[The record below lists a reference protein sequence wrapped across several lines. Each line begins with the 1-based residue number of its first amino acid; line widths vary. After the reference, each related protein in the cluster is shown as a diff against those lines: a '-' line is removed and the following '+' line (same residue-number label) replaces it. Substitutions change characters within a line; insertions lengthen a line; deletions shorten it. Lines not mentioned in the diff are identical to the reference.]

1 MLVSEPHLGLRV
13 LSCLASPKRAITVV
27 GGEDATHLRFSR
39 YCRRFEPLPESLFHP
54 NSALDAVKALTDICR
69 REGAELIVPAGMD
82 ATFLLARIRESLPC
96 ASFPLSAPAILEELH
111 DKWSFQKLAAEF
123 AFPHPRTGLLSTED
137 TPVPEGFDF
146 PFLAKARD
154 RSGGRG
160 VSLVQTQKELDTFL
174 LDARAN
180 DRLPIIIQEYVSG
193 LDGSIGILA
202 NHGEIVAHSSQLY
215 RADGAGADFA
225 PLPDALESLRS
236 LVAGRRLHG
245 IFQFDLRVDPESGR
259 YWVTECNPRF
269 WASVLLSLCDGA
281 DFVNWG
287 IDRAGHAHDSA
298 TASDKG
304 SVVKTGRGETCIWP
318 RALLSGIA
326 KHPGNARQASRASRN
341 LLRFT
346 ASDLLPYIFGYR
358 SPS

>member
-1 MLVSEPHLGLRV
+1 M
-13 LSCLASPKRAITVV
+13 
-27 GGEDATHLRFSR
+27 
-39 YCRRFEPLPESLFHP
+39 
-54 NSALDAVKALTDICR
+54 
-69 REGAELIVPAGMD
+69 
-82 ATFLLARIRESLPC
+82 PC
-96 ASFPLSAPAILEELH
+96 ASFLLSAPAILEELH

-137 TPVPEGFDF
+137 TPLPEGFDF

-180 DRLPIIIQEYVSG
+180 DSLPIIVQEYVSG

-202 NHGEIVAHSSQLY
+202 NQGEIVAHSSQLY
-215 RADGAGADFA
+215 RADGEGVDFA

-269 WASVLLSLCDGA
+269 WASVLLSRCDGA